1 MFDEDLSSFKISKK
15 HHSEMPTIYIDDPS
29 FSLYF
34 ILSRLGDRFLIS
46 SGDGRVVFFL

>member
-1 MFDEDLSSFKISKK
+1 VSADVFDEDLSSFKISKK

-34 ILSRLGDRFLIS
+34 ILSRLGIAFSYRPVT
-46 SGDGRVVFFL
+46 DG